1 MIPILCESC
10 DQVVMILDPTKLA
23 WPLHSSMFTPVS
35 KNQPLPSGPIGVDM
49 YCGIC
54 MGPPLHWNAGTGVV
68 GEYFKVT
75 GPDGHPMHIK
85 TSDLIAKW
93 EGVPRPELLA
103 EVESVASPPAPTLK
117 KKPGPKPKQ
126 QRPGRKPRMP
136 REINVASPEL
146 KELMARVEGKE
157 GEEAA
162 LTASPAEFVA
172 MKSEMERERHD
183 LARRN
188 DNPNLRPASGR

>member
-1 MIPILCESC
+1 MIPILCNSC
-10 DQVVMILDPTKLA
+10 DVHVYDLDQLKLA
-23 WPLHSSMFTPVS
+23 WPLRFDMFVPVMP
-35 KNQPLPSGPIGVDM
+35 NNRLPSGPVTTDT
-49 YCGIC
+49 YCPVC
-54 MGPPLHWNAGTGVV
+54 MGPWLHWDSGDGVM
-68 GEYFKVT
+68 GKYLKVRVNGYPT
-75 GPDGHPMHIK
+75 IIK

-136 REINVASPEL
+136 REINVAPPEL

-157 GEEAA
+157 GEDAA